1 MHHDIKK
8 KDHWYLQEQWKNTVY
23 EKKKLS
29 SYSVLLLIECLILPH
44 GQTSMGKQQYP
55 ERLATKMVHETVSH
69 EKVTQLKE
77 LNMKPGKEET
87 RANARKRGRN
97 FL

>member
-1 MHHDIKK
+1 MI
-8 KDHWYLQEQWKNTVY
+8 L
-23 EKKKLS
+23 EKKTTDTFRSSERIQCMKKIKLS

-69 EKVTQLKE
+69 EKVIQLKE

-87 RANARKRGRN
+87 WANARKRGRN